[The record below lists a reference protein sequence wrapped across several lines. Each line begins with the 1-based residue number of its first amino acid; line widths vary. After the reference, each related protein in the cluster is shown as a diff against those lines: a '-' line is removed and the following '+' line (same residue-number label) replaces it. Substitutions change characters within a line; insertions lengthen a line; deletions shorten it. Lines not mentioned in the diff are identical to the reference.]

1 MTQQVRHRPP
11 ASLELPREI
20 VLVCP
25 ALRSNINLAR
35 IVRLAG
41 CAGITRIITSGNQK
55 VDGKI
60 ARDAAE
66 TVEIIRK
73 RTLTPALIRLKSEGF
88 QIVGLEQTEHSKSLH
103 SFAFDRKTALLIGH
117 ERHGIESDQLAVTDC
132 CVEIPV
138 WGMPFSYNV
147 ATATTMAVYEYC
159 RQFPTG

>member
-1 MTQQVRHRPP
+1 MTEQVRHRPP
-11 ASLELPREI
+11 ASLDRPREI

-55 VDGKI
+55 IDAKI
-60 ARDAAE
+60 ARDAAD

-73 RTLTPALIRLKSEGF
+73 RTLTPALVQLKKEGY
-88 QIVGLEQTEHSKSLH
+88 QVVGLEQTERSQSLH
-103 SFAFDRKTALLIGH
+103 TFKFDRKTALLIGH
-117 ERHGIESDQLAVTDC
+117 ERHGIEPDQLAITDC

-159 RQFPTG
+159 RQFPIG